1 MEPRSLEFLQR
12 LLDAPGPSGFETA
25 PARVWREEAA
35 TFADEVD
42 FDLVGNSYATVRGT
56 GEGPTVLIAGH
67 IDEIGFIVTHV
78 DEQGYLWF
86 DALGGWDGQV
96 VVGQRIRLLGLH
108 GDVIGVI
115 GKKAIHLMKPEDRSK
130 PSELSDLWIDIG
142 ASSREEALS
151 RIEPGCAGVID
162 GAFVRLSGDL
172 CASRSMDN
180 RVGAFVALETA
191 RLLAANRPNVTAIA
205 VATVQE
211 ENAFVGAHTS
221 AVRAAPS
228 VAVALDVTHS
238 TDYPGANKHRDGEVK
253 VGGGPVLTR
262 GATINPMVYAGLR
275 AAASRIGVVCP
286 LQATGNRSGTDA
298 DAMIKSGP
306 GIATGLVSIPN
317 RYMHSPN
324 EVVSLKDLTE
334 AAAVIAEF
342 VRGIDAGSDFRPQ

>member
-1 MEPRSLEFLQR
+1 MEPRSLAFLQR

-35 TFADEVD
+35 SFADEVD

-67 IDEIGFIVTHV
+67 IDEIGFIVPHV

-96 VVGQRIRLLGLH
+96 VVGQRIRLLGLE

-162 GAFVRLSGDL
+162 GG
-172 CASRSMDN
+172 
-180 RVGAFVALETA
+180 FVAM
-191 RLLAANRPNVTAIA
+191 RHPVKYRKG
-205 VATVQE
+205 QE
-211 ENAFVGAHTS
+211 
-221 AVRAAPS
+221 
-228 VAVALDVTHS
+228 
-238 TDYPGANKHRDGEVK
+238 HRK
-253 VGGGPVLTR
+253 
-262 GATINPMVYAGLR
+262 
-275 AAASRIGVVCP
+275 
-286 LQATGNRSGTDA
+286 
-298 DAMIKSGP
+298 
-306 GIATGLVSIPN
+306 
-317 RYMHSPN
+317 
-324 EVVSLKDLTE
+324 
-334 AAAVIAEF
+334 
-342 VRGIDAGSDFRPQ
+342 